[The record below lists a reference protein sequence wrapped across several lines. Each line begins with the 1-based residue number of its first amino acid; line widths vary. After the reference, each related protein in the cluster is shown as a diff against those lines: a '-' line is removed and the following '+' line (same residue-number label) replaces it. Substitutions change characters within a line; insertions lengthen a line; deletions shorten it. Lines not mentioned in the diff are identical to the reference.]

1 MFTVILF
8 NVLIIK
14 FNLVIMS
21 KIKPISSMTTP
32 RFADVATF
40 FRLPV
45 IKNLDQLDYCICG
58 VPWDGGT
65 TNRPGAR
72 HGPREVRNS
81 SSLIRLYH
89 PISLKSPYEKYN
101 IADIG
106 DCPVNPADLQD
117 SLNKIEN
124 FYKEIK
130 TSNVIPLSVG
140 GDHLVSLPILRALA
154 KKEPVALFQFDSH
167 SDTWDSYFGG
177 YKYTHGT
184 PFRRAVEENLVDP
197 KKYVML
203 GIRGSLYDP
212 DDMKWAKDQGITII
226 TIDEYYEMGFKK
238 SMEIIQDILGDTP
251 TYLTFDIDGI
261 DPTYAPGTGTP
272 EVGGFNVREAQL
284 IIRKL
289 NKINFVGADVVEVS
303 PPFDL
308 NNMTSL
314 VGATIAFEI
323 LCTLTRTNE

>member
-1 MFTVILF
+1 M
-8 NVLIIK
+8 NK
-14 FNLVIMS
+14 N
-21 KIKPISSMTTP
+21 KPISSMMTP

-40 FRLPV
+40 FRLP
-45 IKNLDQLDYCICG
+45 INKNLKDLDYCISG

-72 HGPREVRNS
+72 HGPREVRNA

-89 PISLKSPYEKYN
+89 PVSLKSPYDN
-101 IADIG
+101 FDIADIG
-106 DCPVNPADLQD
+106 DCPVNPADLQN
-117 SLNKIEN
+117 SLVKIKEFYEN
-124 FYKEIK
+124 IVTSK
-130 TSNVIPLSVG
+130 TIPLSIG
-140 GDHLVSLPILRALA
+140 GDHLISLPILRALA
-154 KKEPVALFQFDSH
+154 KDGPVGLFQFDSH

-184 PFRRAVEENLVDP
+184 PFRRAIEENLINP

-212 DDMKWAKDQGITII
+212 DDMKWAKDQGVTII
-226 TIDEYYEMGFKK
+226 TIDEYYKMGFEK
-238 SMEIIQDILGDTP
+238 SMKIVKDILGDSP
-251 TYLTFDIDGI
+251 SYLTFDIDGI

-284 IIRKL
+284 IIREL
-289 NKINFVGADVVEVS
+289 NQINFIGADVVEVS
-303 PPFDL
+303 PPFDV

-323 LCTLTRTNE
+323 LCAMTKTI

>member
-1 MFTVILF
+1 M
-8 NVLIIK
+8 N
-14 FNLVIMS
+14 N
-21 KIKPISSMTTP
+21 IKPISSMTTP

-40 FRLPV
+40 FRLP
-45 IKNLDQLDYCICG
+45 IIKDLKNLDYSVCG

-72 HGPREVRNS
+72 HGPREVRNA

-89 PISLKSPYEKYN
+89 PVSLKSPYDNFN

-117 SLNKIEN
+117 SLNKIEK
-124 FYKEIK
+124 FYGNIATAK
-130 TSNVIPLSVG
+130 TIPLSIG
-140 GDHLVSLPILRALA
+140 GDHLISLPILRALA
-154 KKEPVALFQFDSH
+154 KDGPVGLFQFDSH

-184 PFRRAVEENLVDP
+184 PFRRAIEENLIDP

-212 DDMKWAKDQGITII
+212 DDMTWAKDQGVTII
-226 TIDEYYEMGFKK
+226 TIDEYYNMGFEKTMK
-238 SMEIIQDILGDTP
+238 IVKDILGDSP
-251 TYLTFDIDGI
+251 SYFTFDIDGI
-261 DPTYAPGTGTP
+261 DPTFAPGTGTP

-284 IIRKL
+284 IIREL
-289 NKINFVGADVVEVS
+289 NEINYIGADVVEVS
-303 PPFDL
+303 PPFDV

-323 LCTLTRTNE
+323 LCMMTRTI

>member
-1 MFTVILF
+1 M
-8 NVLIIK
+8 K
-14 FNLVIMS
+14 
-21 KIKPISSMTTP
+21 KIKPLSSMTTP
-32 RFADVATF
+32 RFADIATF

-45 IKNLDQLDYCICG
+45 IKDLKELDYCICG

-89 PISLKSPYEKYN
+89 PVSLKSPYNKYN

-124 FYKEIK
+124 YYNEINK
-130 TSNVIPLSVG
+130 SNVIPLSIG

-154 KKEPVALFQFDSH
+154 KKGPVALFQFDSH

-184 PFRRAVEENLVDP
+184 PFRRAVEENLIDP
-197 KKYVML
+197 RKYVIL

-212 DDMKWAKDQGITII
+212 DDMKWARDQGITII

-238 SMEIIQDILGDTP
+238 SMEIVQDILGNTP
-251 TYLTFDIDGI
+251 TYLTFDIDGV

-289 NKINFVGADVVEVS
+289 NKINFIGADVVEVS

-323 LCTLTRTNE
+323 LCTMTKTNE

>member
-1 MFTVILF
+1 M
-8 NVLIIK
+8 N
-14 FNLVIMS
+14 
-21 KIKPISSMTTP
+21 KIKPLSSMTTP
-32 RFADVATF
+32 RFADIATF

-45 IKNLDQLDYCICG
+45 VKDLKDLDYCICG

-89 PISLKSPYEKYN
+89 PVSLKSPYNKYN

-124 FYKEIK
+124 YYNEIIK
-130 TSNVIPLSVG
+130 SNVIPLSIG

-154 KKEPVALFQFDSH
+154 KKGPVALFQFDSH

-184 PFRRAVEENLVDP
+184 PFRRAVEENLIDP
-197 KKYVML
+197 RKYVML

-212 DDMKWAKDQGITII
+212 DDMKWARDQGITII

-238 SMEIIQDILGDTP
+238 SMEIVQNILGNTP

-289 NKINFVGADVVEVS
+289 NKINFIGADVVEVS

-314 VGATIAFEI
+314 AGATIAFEI
-323 LCTLTRTNE
+323 LCTMTKTNE

>member
-1 MFTVILF
+1 M
-8 NVLIIK
+8 K
-14 FNLVIMS
+14 
-21 KIKPISSMTTP
+21 KIKPLSSMKTP
-32 RFADVATF
+32 RFADIATF

-45 IKNLDQLDYCICG
+45 VKDLKDLDYCICG

-89 PISLKSPYEKYN
+89 PVSLKSPYNKYN

-124 FYKEIK
+124 YYNEIIK
-130 TSNVIPLSVG
+130 SNVIPLSIG

-154 KKEPVALFQFDSH
+154 KKGPVALFQFDSH

-184 PFRRAVEENLVDP
+184 PFRRAVEENLIDP
-197 KKYVML
+197 RKYVML

-212 DDMKWAKDQGITII
+212 DDMKWARDQGITII

-238 SMEIIQDILGDTP
+238 SMEIVQNILGNTP

-289 NKINFVGADVVEVS
+289 NKINFIGADVVEIS

-314 VGATIAFEI
+314 AGATIAFEI
-323 LCTLTRTNE
+323 LCTMTKTNE

>member
-1 MFTVILF
+1 M
-8 NVLIIK
+8 NK
-14 FNLVIMS
+14 N
-21 KIKPISSMTTP
+21 KPISSMITP
-32 RFADVATF
+32 RFADIATF
-40 FRLPV
+40 FRLP
-45 IKNLDQLDYCICG
+45 INKNLEDLDYCICG

-72 HGPREVRNS
+72 HGPREVRNA

-89 PISLKSPYEKYN
+89 PVSLKSPYDN
-101 IADIG
+101 FDIADIG
-106 DCPVNPADLQD
+106 DCPVNPVDLQD
-117 SLNKIEN
+117 SLAKIKEFYEN
-124 FYKEIK
+124 VVTSK
-130 TSNVIPLSVG
+130 TIPLSIG
-140 GDHLVSLPILRALA
+140 GDHLISLPILRALA
-154 KKEPVALFQFDSH
+154 KDGPVGLFQFDSH

-184 PFRRAVEENLVDP
+184 PFRRAIEENLINP

-212 DDMKWAKDQGITII
+212 DDMKWAKEQGVTII
-226 TIDEYYEMGFKK
+226 TIDEYYKMGFEK
-238 SMEIIQDILGDTP
+238 SMKIVKDILGDSP
-251 TYLTFDIDGI
+251 SYLTFDIDGI

-284 IIRKL
+284 IIREL
-289 NKINFVGADVVEVS
+289 NQINFIGADVVEVS
-303 PPFDL
+303 PPFDV

-323 LCTLTRTNE
+323 LCAMTKTI

>member
-1 MFTVILF
+1 M
-8 NVLIIK
+8 NK
-14 FNLVIMS
+14 N
-21 KIKPISSMTTP
+21 KPISSMITP

-40 FRLPV
+40 FRLP
-45 IKNLDQLDYCICG
+45 INKNLKDLDYCISG

-72 HGPREVRNS
+72 HGPREVRNA

-89 PISLKSPYEKYN
+89 PVSLKSPYDNFE

-117 SLNKIEN
+117 SLAKIKEFYEN
-124 FYKEIK
+124 VVTSK
-130 TSNVIPLSVG
+130 TIPLSIG
-140 GDHLVSLPILRALA
+140 GDHLISLPILRALA
-154 KKEPVALFQFDSH
+154 KDGPVGLFQFDSH

-184 PFRRAVEENLVDP
+184 PFRRAIEENLINP

-212 DDMKWAKDQGITII
+212 DDMKWAKEQGVTII
-226 TIDEYYEMGFKK
+226 TIDEYYKMGFEK
-238 SMEIIQDILGDTP
+238 SMKIVKDILGNSP
-251 TYLTFDIDGI
+251 SYLTFDIDGI

-284 IIRKL
+284 IIREL
-289 NKINFVGADVVEVS
+289 NQMNFIGADVVEVS
-303 PPFDL
+303 PPFDV

-323 LCTLTRTNE
+323 LCAMTKTI

>member
-1 MFTVILF
+1 M
-8 NVLIIK
+8 K
-14 FNLVIMS
+14 
-21 KIKPISSMTTP
+21 KIKPLSSMTTP
-32 RFADVATF
+32 RFADIATF

-45 IKNLDQLDYCICG
+45 VKDLKDLDYCICG

-89 PISLKSPYEKYN
+89 QVSLKSPYNKYN

-124 FYKEIK
+124 YYNEIIK
-130 TSNVIPLSVG
+130 SNVIPLSIG

-154 KKEPVALFQFDSH
+154 KNDPVALFQFDSH

-184 PFRRAVEENLVDP
+184 PFRRAVEENLIDP

-212 DDMKWAKDQGITII
+212 DDMKWARDQGITII

-238 SMEIIQDILGDTP
+238 SMEIVQNILGNTP

-289 NKINFVGADVVEVS
+289 NKINFIGADVVEVS

-314 VGATIAFEI
+314 AGATIAFEI
-323 LCTLTRTNE
+323 LCTMTKTNE

>member
-1 MFTVILF
+1 M
-8 NVLIIK
+8 K
-14 FNLVIMS
+14 
-21 KIKPISSMTTP
+21 KIKPLSSMTTP
-32 RFADVATF
+32 RFADISTF

-45 IKNLDQLDYCICG
+45 VKDLKDLDYCICG

-124 FYKEIK
+124 YYNEIIN
-130 TSNVIPLSVG
+130 SNVIPLSIG

-154 KKEPVALFQFDSH
+154 KKGPVALFQFDSH

-184 PFRRAVEENLVDP
+184 PFRRAVEENLIDP
-197 KKYVML
+197 RKYVIL

-212 DDMKWAKDQGITII
+212 DDMKWARDQGITII

-238 SMEIIQDILGDTP
+238 SMEIVQDILGNTP

-284 IIRKL
+284 IIRDL
-289 NKINFVGADVVEVS
+289 NRINFIGADVVEVS
-303 PPFDL
+303 PPFDV

-323 LCTLTRTNE
+323 LCTMTQTN

>member
-1 MFTVILF
+1 MQL
-8 NVLIIK
+8 
-14 FNLVIMS
+14 
-21 KIKPISSMTTP
+21 
-32 RFADVATF
+32 F

-45 IKNLDQLDYCICG
+45 VKDLKDLDYCICG

-89 PISLKSPYEKYN
+89 PVSLKSPYNKYN

-124 FYKEIK
+124 YYNEIIK
-130 TSNVIPLSVG
+130 SNVIPLSIG

-154 KKEPVALFQFDSH
+154 KKGPVALFQFDSH

-184 PFRRAVEENLVDP
+184 PFRRAIEENLIDP
-197 KKYVML
+197 RKYVML

-238 SMEIIQDILGDTP
+238 SMEIVQDILGNTP

-261 DPTYAPGTGTP
+261 DPTFAPGTGTP

-289 NKINFVGADVVEVS
+289 NKINFIGADVVEVS

-323 LCTLTRTNE
+323 LCTMTRTNEFL

>member
-1 MFTVILF
+1 M
-8 NVLIIK
+8 NK
-14 FNLVIMS
+14 N
-21 KIKPISSMTTP
+21 KPISSMITP

-40 FRLPV
+40 FRLP
-45 IKNLDQLDYCICG
+45 INKNLENLDYCICG

-72 HGPREVRNS
+72 HGPREVRNA

-89 PISLKSPYEKYN
+89 PVSLKSPYDNFN

-106 DCPVNPADLQD
+106 DCPVNPADLQN
-117 SLNKIEN
+117 SLVKIKEFYEN
-124 FYKEIK
+124 IVTSK
-130 TSNVIPLSVG
+130 TIPLSIG
-140 GDHLVSLPILRALA
+140 GDHLISLPILRALA
-154 KKEPVALFQFDSH
+154 KDGPVGLFQFDSH

-184 PFRRAVEENLVDP
+184 PFRRAIEENLINP

-212 DDMKWAKDQGITII
+212 DDMKWAKDQGVTII
-226 TIDEYYEMGFKK
+226 TIDEYYKMGFEK
-238 SMEIIQDILGDTP
+238 SIKIVKDILGDSP
-251 TYLTFDIDGI
+251 SYLTFDIDGI

-284 IIRKL
+284 IIREL
-289 NKINFVGADVVEVS
+289 NQINFIGADVVEVS
-303 PPFDL
+303 PPFDV
-308 NNMTSL
+308 NNITSL

-323 LCTLTRTNE
+323 LCTMTRTN